1 MCTVTVLRDPRRALV
16 TMNRDERWSRAPERS
31 PAVRVS
37 SGGVRWIGPADGE
50 RGGTWIGASELGVAA
65 CLLNG
70 YAPEDLE
77 LLGRDDVPSRGE
89 IIPAL
94 LDRPPG
100 DAVRWLEGGLDT
112 SPYPSFTLLALT
124 PEAGVELSWRRPRSI
139 RRRPLPDGWSLASSS
154 FWRTSEVLGWR
165 RDRFR
170 AWLEGGAAEVAGVPT
185 FNLLEAPGLREWSPL
200 MTRALS
206 ATRSVSQVDLRPGD
220 GAVEL
225 RWWPRHGDGGVDPA
239 RTAAA
244 LRMDLADVPPRPGAP
259 PS

>member
-1 MCTVTVLRDPRRALV
+1 MCTVTVLRDPRRVLV
-16 TMNRDERWSRAPERS
+16 TMNRDERWSRAPEC
-31 PAVRVS
+31 PPTPRVTAA
-37 SGGVRWIGPADGE
+37 GVRWIGPADGE
-50 RGGTWIGASELGVAA
+50 RGGTWIGVSELGVAA

-94 LDRPPG
+94 LDQPPG
-100 DAVRWLEGGLDT
+100 EAVRWLEGGLDPA
-112 SPYPSFTLLALT
+112 PYPSFTVLALT
-124 PEAGVELSWRRPRSI
+124 SVAGVELSWRRPRTV
-139 RRRPLPDGWSLASSS
+139 RRRALPDGWSVASSS

-170 AWLEGGAAEVAGVPT
+170 AWLDDGATEVAGVPS

-206 ATRSVSQVDLRPGD
+206 ATRSVSQVDLRPEE
-220 GAVEL
+220 GAAEL
-225 RWWPRHGDGGVDPA
+225 RWWPRHGDGGIDAA
-239 RTAAA
+239 RPAAA
-244 LRMDLADVPPRPGAP
+244 LRMDLADAPARPEAP
-259 PS
+259 AP